1 MNEPTDLMYVFGMII
16 FHMQMMIKDAKDDD
30 CNQYSHLPLKQT
42 HHQFMV
48 KEEKNN
54 KYNGSSLL

>member
-30 CNQYSHLPLKQT
+30 CNQYSMMTVSIGWWL
-42 HHQFMV
+42 
-48 KEEKNN
+48 
-54 KYNGSSLL
+54 